1 MTSVTQIKDI
11 ARQLK
16 IQTGVCKRLSKDVT
30 SYQKEAEEAKAAI
43 DKLAETC
50 DETDETVVYRLK
62 QSREALAET
71 MAMIEDSRNRLDE
84 ALPRL
89 ESLLKTAK
97 EKLAESIPD
106 DISAAESVVSDAR
119 NILATSS

>member
-1 MTSVTQIKDI
+1 MSAAQIKEI

-30 SYQKEAEEAKAAI
+30 SYQKEAAEEKAAI
-43 DKLAETC
+43 DKLSETC
-50 DETDETVVYRLK
+50 DESDEKTMYKLK

-71 MAMIEDSRNRLDE
+71 MAMIDDSRSRLDE

-89 ESLLKTAK
+89 ESALASAK
-97 EKLAESIPD
+97 EKIAEAAAD
-106 DISAAESVVSDAR
+106 DIAAAEAVVAEAHTV
-119 NILATSS
+119 LAASS